1 MMKRYFLFLLP
12 LLFACCKE
20 SVDTST
26 RYVFSENTIVSY
38 MQNHADVYGE
48 YLDLLGR
55 VPVSRIS
62 KTTVKQLLTAR
73 GHYTVFAPTNEA
85 IDNYLVHLVDTGLI
99 DRPSW
104 DAFTDSL
111 VLDSIR
117 RVIVHNSVIDSGDLG
132 EAYFTYDL
140 PTVDG
145 GEIGTVN
152 MLDHKLSVYWHGSED
167 SLCINADCHVNVRN
181 RDISLLNGVIHQIEK
196 VIAPADITAASY
208 LQDVIDEKR
217 EGFLV
222 MARAI
227 QACGLMDTLRAV
239 RDEVYETLF
248 QTGKIEP
255 YLDCNP
261 AGMGNYIAYTPRH
274 RLYGYTIF
282 AESDDFWRS
291 QGLEPADPDLISKL
305 QQWVLDNEQYATDDQ
320 FETDEKYSSPHNLL
334 YQWTT
339 YHILPVRLT
348 ADRLVIHHN
357 EAGYRLNAP
366 GQLGNPVTDYQIT
379 MGKRRLMKLYES
391 KHSGGVRLNRFPI
404 LDTRRQGTGDE
415 IGCDEGKEG
424 NLVNREPD
432 KAVLTDM
439 VNFCL
444 YTLDEPLSYND
455 QVRAGLLRERIRF
468 DATIMWPEMTNS
480 DIRKK
485 ALTHSNVNNEQFAYI
500 MPRSQYPF
508 LENLWLSDDC
518 HFRYTNF
525 WGGSANN
532 LYADEILCTG
542 RFEIMFKL
550 PPVPRR
556 GIYELRYVCLSQ
568 ASRSIAQIYFGDD
581 PDRLPVAGIPFDYSA
596 EITARHIGAEPDTD
610 DDDYNAEK
618 DKQLRAKGYMKGGKA
633 VCSGGNLG
641 SSSRYD
647 VRCYRR
653 IMTTQYMDPDKEYYL
668 KAKTVLDTD
677 QKEFFLDYLELCPK
691 EVYDNPENPED
702 IW

>member
-1 MMKRYFLFLLP
+1 MSFTIVLAVFL
-12 LLFACCKE
+12 CMGSCTE
-20 SVDTST
+20 QVDTSA
-26 RYVFSENTIVSY
+26 RYVFSENTIASY
-38 MQNHADVYGE
+38 LQNHADVYGE

-55 VPVSRIS
+55 VPVSKIS
-62 KTTVKQLLTAR
+62 NTTVKQLLSAR
-73 GHYTVFAPTNEA
+73 GHYTVFAPTNGA
-85 IDNYLVHLVDTGLI
+85 VQDYLVHLVDTGLI

-132 EAYFTYDL
+132 EAYFTYDM
-140 PTVDG
+140 PNIEG
-145 GEIGTVN
+145 AEIGTFN

-167 SLCINADCHVNVRN
+167 SLSINGDCKVNPRN
-181 RDISLLNGVIHQIEK
+181 RDIPLLNGVLHQVAK

-208 LQDVIDEKR
+208 LQKVIDDRR

-227 QACGLMDTLRAV
+227 QACGLMDTLRVV
-239 RDEVYETLF
+239 RDEVYESLY

-255 YLDCNP
+255 YLDCNS

-291 QGLEPADPDLISKL
+291 QGLDPADPDLIPKL
-305 QQWVLDNEQYATDDQ
+305 QQWVLDNDQYAEDDQ
-320 FETDEKYSSPHNLL
+320 FKTDENYSSPDNLL

-339 YHILPVRLT
+339 YHVLPVRLT
-348 ADRLVIHHN
+348 ADRLVIHQN
-357 EAGYRLNAP
+357 EVGYNLNSP
-366 GQLGNPVTDYQIT
+366 SRLGNPVIDYQVT

-391 KHSGGVRLNRFPI
+391 KQSDGVRLNRFPI
-404 LDTRRQGTGDE
+404 LDNKRQGTGDE
-415 IGCDEGKEG
+415 IGCEEGKEG
-424 NLVNREPD
+424 NHVNREPGQ
-432 KAVLTDM
+432 AVLTDI
-439 VNFCL
+439 VNACIYL
-444 YTLDEPLSYND
+444 LNEPLSYND
-455 QVRAGLLRERIRF
+455 RVRDNLHRERIRF
-468 DATIMWPEMTNS
+468 DAMMMWPEMTNS
-480 DIRKK
+480 DVRKK
-485 ALTHSNVNNEQFAYI
+485 PLTHSNVNNEQFAYI
-500 MPRSQYPF
+500 MPRSQYPY

-532 LYADEILCTG
+532 LFVDEILCTG

-556 GIYELRYVCLSQ
+556 GIYELRYACLSQ
-568 ASRSIAQIYFGDD
+568 ASRSIAQIYFGDN
-581 PDRLPVAGIPFDYSA
+581 PDYLPVAGIPFDFSA
-596 EITARHIGAEPDTD
+596 EVTARHIGAEPDTD
-610 DDDYNAEK
+610 DDDYNAEM
-618 DKQLRAKGYMKGGKA
+618 DKQLRAKGYMKGAKA
-633 VCSGGNLG
+633 VCSAGSLN
-641 SSSRYD
+641 SSSRYAT
-647 VRCYRR
+647 RNYRR
-653 IMTTQYMDPDKEYYL
+653 IMLTQYMDPDKEYYL

-677 QKEFFLDYLELCPK
+677 QKEFFLDYLEFCPK
-691 EVYDNPENPED
+691 EVYDNPESPED